1 MNLQNIFSEIENVD
15 PEVYDRMDTRRSAM
29 KQFAN
34 LSGKA
39 ALAAMPLALGSMFKK
54 AYGQTPTDVLDVL
67 QFALLLEQ
75 LEARFYIVGLSATS
89 TAITGA
95 GNATPA
101 GIAAFTKIRDH
112 EIAHR
117 EYLKTVIVSLGATPG
132 VEPAFDF
139 TAGNTT
145 VSPNIGNGP
154 FKGFDTNYDIF
165 LAVSQTL
172 EDTGVR
178 AYKGQAGRLI
188 NNKPILTAA
197 LNIHSV
203 EARHASHVRQLRRS
217 RFQSNAPNLFLPAY
231 TGNIK
236 PWVEQAQSNISGN
249 NPVPGAGGASFGA
262 AVQPN
267 YNGEELANQLTINI
281 QGLSGGFDINAATAS
296 FDEPLTKLQVQ
307 GLVKPFILP

>member
-15 PEVYDRMDTRRSAM
+15 PEVYERMDTRRSAM

-34 LSGKA
+34 LTGKA

-75 LEARFYIVGLSATS
+75 LEARFYIVGVASA
-89 TAITGA
+89 AVTGP
-95 GNATPA
+95 GNAGPA
-101 GIAAFTKIRDH
+101 ALAALTKIRDH

-117 EYLKTVIVSLGATPG
+117 NYLTAVISSLGATPG
-132 VEPAFDF
+132 TEPMFDF
-139 TAGNTT
+139 TGGATPVGGTT
-145 VSPNIGNGP
+145 SNPGNGP
-154 FKGFDTNYDIF
+154 FKGYDANYDIF

-203 EARHASHVRQLRRS
+203 EARHASHIRQMRRA
-217 RFQSNAPNLFLPAY
+217 RQSAPGAFTAAY

-236 PWVEQAQSNISGN
+236 PWIEQAQSNISGN
-249 NPVPGAGGASFGA
+249 NPVPGAGNASFMA

-267 YNGEELANQLTINI
+267 YNGEENTNQLGVNILGIN
-281 QGLSGGFDINAATAS
+281 SDINAATAS
-296 FDEPLTKLQVQ
+296 FDEPLTKAQVTA
-307 GLVKPFILP
+307 LVKPFILP